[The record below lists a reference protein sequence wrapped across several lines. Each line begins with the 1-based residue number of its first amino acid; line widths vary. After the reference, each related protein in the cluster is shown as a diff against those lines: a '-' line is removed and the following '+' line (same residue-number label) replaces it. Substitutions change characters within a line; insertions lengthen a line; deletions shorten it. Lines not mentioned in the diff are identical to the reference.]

1 MVVWWLKRHFSM
13 QGVQV
18 WSLVRE
24 LRSLA
29 SWSKDQNVKQKQ
41 YCNIINKNFFFF
53 KGRSRSRHAEQDD
66 HVRIQGEDSHLSAKR
81 RDLLRNQCSL
91 HLDLEILASRTVRE
105 HVSLWC
111 LLWPW

>member
-13 QGVQV
+13 QRVQV

-41 YCNIINKNFFFF
+41 YCNIINKDFFFF
-53 KGRSRSRHAEQDD
+53 LKGDQDPDMQSRM
-66 HVRIQGEDSHLSAKR
+66 
-81 RDLLRNQCSL
+81 
-91 HLDLEILASRTVRE
+91 TM
-105 HVSLWC
+105 
-111 LLWPW
+111 